1 MQTKALTLIII
12 FTVLTI
18 VLTPEISRIALPAP
32 YAPFLIYQIWEIPIV
47 AAFLLLSIR
56 SAVAIA
62 ALNSIVLLVFFQGA
76 SPLGPFYNLAAI
88 FSMLLGIYVAHR
100 LFFKRI
106 SNKEKFDTQW
116 KYNTTLAVAY
126 TGFGMTFR
134 VIIMGIVNF
143 ITLGLPPPVGY
154 ALPQPIIVSYYVPI
168 TCIFNAT
175 LALYTIPIGY
185 FIAVVIKRNLRHANM
200 L

>member
-1 MQTKALTLIII
+1 MQTKALTLTII
-12 FTVLTI
+12 FTVLTVI
-18 VLTPEISRIALPAP
+18 LNPDISKISLPAP

-47 AAFLLLSIR
+47 AAFLLLNLK

-62 ALNSIVLLVFFQGA
+62 GLNAVVLLAIFQGA

-88 FSMLLGIYVAHR
+88 LSMLLGIYLAHM

-106 SNKEKFDTQW
+106 SNKEKFGAAW
-116 KYNTTLAVAY
+116 KYNSTLAIAY
-126 TGFGMTFR
+126 TGFGIAFR
-134 VIIMGIVNF
+134 VISMGIVNF
-143 ITLGLPPPVGY
+143 VTLGFPPPVGY
-154 ALPQPIIVSYYVPI
+154 ALPQPIIVSYYVPVS
-168 TCIFNAT
+168 CIFNGT
-175 LALYTIPIGY
+175 LALYTIPLGY